1 MSPIAAAGAD
11 RRGLAVKLFRFPGR
25 IVFVF

>member
-1 MSPIAAAGAD
+1 MTAIAAAGAD
-11 RRGLAVKLFRFPGR
+11 RGGLAVKLFRFPRR